1 MRRLIALLSLAL
13 SLLFVCVGVHAQAA
27 DQSLLKSALDQLAS
41 HPQVRA
47 DFEQK
52 RENPALATPQV
63 SRGKLLFVIGHGM
76 LWQTTDPY
84 QETLA
89 LTGARTARVDDQ
101 GHLQTVRNGDRGVAQ
116 VSQMLQGMLAGK
128 PDEALR
134 QFNVQAE
141 GTPAKW
147 TLRFT
152 PKQARMARVLTSIT
166 LDGGQFL
173 DGIGIALQSGE
184 NTAIRFSNTR
194 AAGSLSELEQRALGS
209 P

>member
-1 MRRLIALLSLAL
+1 MRRLIVLF
-13 SLLFVCVGVHAQAA
+13 LLFVCLGVHAQAA
-27 DQSLLKSALDQLAS
+27 DPTLLKSALDQLAG

-52 RENPALATPQV
+52 RDNPALATPQI

-89 LTGARTARVDDQ
+89 LTGASTARVDDQ

>member
-1 MRRLIALLSLAL
+1 MRRLTALLSLAL
-13 SLLFVCVGVHAQAA
+13 PLLFVCVGIHAQAA

>member
-1 MRRLIALLSLAL
+1 MRRLIAFV
-13 SLLFVCVGVHAQAA
+13 SLLFVCLGVYAQAA
-27 DQSLLKSALDQLAS
+27 DQTLLKSALDQLAS

-52 RENPALATPQV
+52 RENPALATPQI
-63 SRGKLLFVIGHGM
+63 SHGKLLFVIGHGM

-101 GHLQTVRNGDRGVAQ
+101 GRLQTVRNGDRGVAQ

-184 NTAIRFSNTR
+184 NTTIRFSNTR
-194 AAGSLSELEQRALGS
+194 AAGSLSELEQHALGS

>member
-1 MRRLIALLSLAL
+1 MRRLIALSSLWL
-13 SLLFVCVGVHAQAA
+13 ICLGVHAQTA
-27 DQSLLKSALDQLAS
+27 DQPLLKSALDQLAS

-52 RENPALATPQV
+52 RDNPALATPQV

-134 QFNVQAE
+134 QFNVQTE

>member
-1 MRRLIALLSLAL
+1 MRRLTALLSLAL
-13 SLLFVCVGVHAQAA
+13 PLLFVCVEVHAQAA

>member
-1 MRRLIALLSLAL
+1 MRRLIALLF
-13 SLLFVCVGVHAQAA
+13 LLFVCLGVHAQTA

-52 RENPALATPQV
+52 RENPALATPQI

-173 DGIGIALQSGE
+173 DGIDIALQSGE

>member
-1 MRRLIALLSLAL
+1 MRRLIALFALLA
-13 SLLFVCVGVHAQAA
+13 VCLGAHAQAG
-27 DQSLLKSALDQLAS
+27 DQNLLKSALDQLAS

-89 LTGARTARVDDQ
+89 LTGTRTARVDDQ

-134 QFNVQAE
+134 QFNVQAQ

-166 LDGGQFL
+166 LDGDQFL
-173 DGIGIALQSGE
+173 EGIAIALQGGE
-184 NTAIRFSNTR
+184 NTTIRFSNTR
-194 AAGSLSELEQRALGS
+194 VAGPLSELEQRALGS

>member
-1 MRRLIALLSLAL
+1 MRRLIALC
-13 SLLFVCVGVHAQAA
+13 SLLFVCLGVHAQAA
-27 DQSLLKSALDQLAS
+27 DLTLLKSALDQLAS

-89 LTGARTARVDDQ
+89 LTGTRTARVDDQ
-101 GHLQTVRNGDRGVAQ
+101 GHMQTVRNGDRGVAQ

-141 GTPAKW
+141 GIPAKW

-173 DGIGIALQSGE
+173 EGIGIALQSGE
-184 NTAIRFSNTR
+184 NTTIRFSNTR

>member
-1 MRRLIALLSLAL
+1 MRRLIVLFL
-13 SLLFVCVGVHAQAA
+13 LLFVCLGVHAQAA
-27 DQSLLKSALDQLAS
+27 DQTLLKSALDQLAS

-52 RENPALATPQV
+52 RDNPALATPQI

-76 LWQTTDPY
+76 LWQTTAPY

>member
-1 MRRLIALLSLAL
+1 MRRLTTLLSLAL
-13 SLLFVCVGVHAQAA
+13 PLLFVCVGGHAQAA

-116 VSQMLQGMLAGK
+116 VSQMLQGMRAGK

-194 AAGSLSELEQRALGS
+194 AAGSLSELEKRALGS

>member
-1 MRRLIALLSLAL
+1 MRRLTVLFC
-13 SLLFVCVGVHAQAA
+13 LLFVCLGVHAQAS
-27 DQSLLKSALDQLAS
+27 DPTLLKSALDQLAS

-52 RENPALATPQV
+52 RDNPALATPQI

-194 AAGSLSELEQRALGS
+194 AAGSLSELEQRALGC

>member
-1 MRRLIALLSLAL
+1 
-13 SLLFVCVGVHAQAA
+13 VHAQTA

-52 RENPALATPQV
+52 RENPAQATPQI

>member
-1 MRRLIALLSLAL
+1 MRRLIALC
-13 SLLFVCVGVHAQAA
+13 SLLVACLGVHAQAA
-27 DQSLLKSALDQLAS
+27 DQGLLKSALDQLAS

-47 DFEQK
+47 EFEQK

-89 LTGARTARVDDQ
+89 LTGTRTARVDDQ

-152 PKQARMARVLTSIT
+152 PKQSRMARVLTSIT

-173 DGIGIALQSGE
+173 DGIGIALQNGE

>member
-1 MRRLIALLSLAL
+1 MRRLIALFF
-13 SLLFVCVGVHAQAA
+13 LLVVCLGVHAQAT
-27 DQSLLKSALDQLAS
+27 DQTLLKSALDQLAS

-52 RENPALATPQV
+52 RENPALATPQI
-63 SRGKLLFVIGHGM
+63 SHGKLLFVIGHGM
-76 LWQTTDPY
+76 LWQTTDPF

-101 GHLQTVRNGDRGVAQ
+101 GHLQIVRNGDRGVAQ

-141 GTPAKW
+141 GTPARW
-147 TLRFT
+147 SLRFT

>member
-1 MRRLIALLSLAL
+1 MRRLTALLSLAL
-13 SLLFVCVGVHAQAA
+13 PLLFVCVGVHAQAA
-27 DQSLLKSALDQLAS
+27 GQSLLKSALDQLAS

-184 NTAIRFSNTR
+184 KTAIRFSNTR